1 MRHLLF
7 FTLSLL
13 LTNLAQAQADAAGC
27 EDHPMI
33 SRYPGSVLIWC
44 SAEDFQEYHI
54 ATGSVTGYRYIDE
67 WTALEGKVY
76 RHNYELYDETKSM
89 NEVYLNYRN
98 ALQRA
103 GFEIL
108 AAGSD
113 PNRTRRNDVGGST
126 WVGVAYIKNP
136 LPQTSKSRLFLG
148 SSSSGG
154 YGHVAAKMARPDG
167 DVYIV
172 VTVYQQMSNRII
184 TQIDITEVAPLEDGK
199 IEVDV
204 DYLAREIATK
214 GAVALYGIHFDFDQ
228 AIVKPESQTELQ
240 VISDYLKANPDVNLY
255 VVGHTDDKGDLTY
268 NMNLSMR
275 RAQAVVDK
283 LTGDYGISAERLLAK
298 GVGPLAPRATNT
310 TDAGRGVNRRVE
322 LVLAQ

>member
-7 FTLSLL
+7 FMLCLL
-13 LTNLAQAQADAAGC
+13 LANVTQAQAAADC

-33 SRYPGSVLIWC
+33 SRYPGSSLIWC
-44 SAEDFQEYHI
+44 NAEDFQEYHI
-54 ATGSVTGYRYIDE
+54 ATGSVTGYRYIDQ
-67 WTALEGKVY
+67 WTELEGKVY
-76 RHNYELYDETKSM
+76 RYNYELADETKTM
-89 NEVYLNYRN
+89 NEVYFNYRN

-113 PNRTRRNDVGGST
+113 PNRTRRNEVGGTT

-136 LPQTSKSRLFLG
+136 LPQTSKSKLFKG

-167 DVYIV
+167 DVYVV
-172 VTVYQQMSNRII
+172 VTVYQQMSNLIV

-199 IEVDV
+199 VEVDV
-204 DYLAREIATK
+204 DYLAREIATR
-214 GAVALYGIHFDFDQ
+214 GAVALYGIQFDFDQ
-228 AIVKPESQTELQ
+228 AVVKPASATELE
-240 VISDYLKANPDVNLY
+240 VIANYLRTNPAVKLY

-283 LTGDYGISAERLLAK
+283 LTGDYGIAADRLLAK